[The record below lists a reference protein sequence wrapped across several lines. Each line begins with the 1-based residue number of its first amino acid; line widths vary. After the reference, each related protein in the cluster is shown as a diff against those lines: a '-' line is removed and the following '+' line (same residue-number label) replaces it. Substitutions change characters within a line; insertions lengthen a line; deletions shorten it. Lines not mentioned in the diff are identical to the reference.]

1 MKNKKMVSAY
11 VLITCDRGME
21 DSVIEEIRHVDYVKE
36 VQETFGAYNIIA
48 KLVSRKADLIKKAIS
63 WQMRKISNVKSTLLL
78 MEV

>member
-1 MKNKKMVSAY
+1 MKSEKTVSAY
-11 VLITCDRGME
+11 VLITCDKGAEELVM
-21 DSVIEEIRHVDYVKE
+21 EEIRHVDYVKE

-48 KLVSRKADLIKKAIS
+48 KLVSKKSELIKKAIS

>member
-1 MKNKKMVSAY
+1 MKSEKMISAY
-11 VLITCDRGME
+11 VLITCDKGTE
-21 DSVIEEIRHVDYVKE
+21 DSVIEEIKHVDYVRE

-48 KLVSRKADLIKKAIS
+48 KLVSRKADLIKRAIS